1 MSRKK
6 VTESTNSLLSQKR
19 FKPELAVSSQP
30 LPRNSST
37 PTYVN
42 RNEEYI
48 NNGISPYTIQ
58 FLRKMA
64 EYNKSIL
71 CRYIG
76 NDYPLSSMFTSV
88 LYICKLL
95 HMNELEVSLW
105 SMCMESAG
113 RKDLELSIVLLVTA
127 YQAKVYT

>member
-6 VTESTNSLLSQKR
+6 IPAESTSSLLSQKR
-19 FKPELAVSSQP
+19 FKPELTVSSQS
-30 LPRNSST
+30 LPRNSSA

-64 EYNKSIL
+64 EYNKSTL
-71 CRYIG
+71 SHHLG

-88 LYICKLL
+88 LYLSLIHICRCRRYA
-95 HMNELEVSLW
+95 VCRSRW
-105 SMCMESAG
+105 SP
-113 RKDLELSIVLLVTA
+113 
-127 YQAKVYT
+127 YN